1 MLLLLQGLMTK
12 PKRKL
17 IAGACLI
24 LSAKLNDVK
33 GAELSRLIQVG
44 DEYV

>member
-1 MLLLLQGLMTK
+1 MNK

-24 LSAKLNDVK
+24 LAAKLNDVK
-33 GAELSRLIQVG
+33 GADLSRLIQVSC
-44 DEYV
+44 DDKRMCASHVM